1 MPHQR
6 QRRRKTV
13 KNETLN
19 KEKTS
24 ISHSTSIV
32 GNIISEEHLV
42 LNGTVKGNIEIKEF
56 SLFIGP
62 SGKLEGDVYAQNV
75 KIRGHMRGLINASGK
90 VEITKE
96 ANYSGKIICKNILV
110 EEGAYFDASVE
121 LGRGSPKSKG
131 FKKNLSETTI
141 TELS

>member
-1 MPHQR
+1 MEDGIA
-6 QRRRKTV
+6 K
-13 KNETLN
+13 
-19 KEKTS
+19 KEKTV
-24 ISHSTSIV
+24 ISSSTV
-32 GNIISEEHLV
+32 IIGDITAKEHLII
-42 LNGTVKGNIEIKEF
+42 NGIVKGDIQVKNHN
-56 SLFIGP
+56 LFIGP
-62 SGKLEGDVYAQNV
+62 NGRLDGDVNAQNV
-75 KIRGHMRGLINASGK
+75 RVRGQMRGMINANGK